1 MTFLIW
7 SGAVAGGIA
16 VRPSADSC
24 AVGKGVVRGAGGRS
38 PPVSGG
44 GSDTT
49 PAPPELRLVAAS
61 ARVATRND
69 PKRAMSAIARA
80 YALRPS
86 AGARKPTLLRQ
97 PTGLADGLA
106 LKEPAPPP
114 KRTRPKQPG
123 SPAPHAARGD

>member
-24 AVGKGVVRGAGGRS
+24 AVGKGVVRGAGGR
-38 PPVSGG
+38 PPPLSGG
-44 GSDTT
+44 GSETT

-61 ARVATRND
+61 ARVARRND
-69 PKRAMSAIARA
+69 PRAMSATARA

-86 AGARKPTLLRQ
+86 ARARKPTLLRR

-114 KRTRPKQPG
+114 KRT
-123 SPAPHAARGD
+123 